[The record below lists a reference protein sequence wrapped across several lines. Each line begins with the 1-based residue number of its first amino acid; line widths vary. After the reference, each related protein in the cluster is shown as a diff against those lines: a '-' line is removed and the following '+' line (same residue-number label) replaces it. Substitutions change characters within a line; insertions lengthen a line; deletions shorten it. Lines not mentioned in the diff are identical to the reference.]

1 MHQPQRFVVH
11 QNDFDIQ
18 LIFTGGRH
26 LLNIHH
32 QAAVAGETQHFAI
45 RVRQRRANRRR
56 QAKTHRAQ
64 PTGGQPLAWAIER
77 ISLRGPHLMLTHIGG
92 DNRIVIDTGGN
103 GVDQAVMA

>member
-45 RVRQRRANRRR
+45 RVRQRSANRRR

-77 ISLRGPHLMLTHIGG
+77 ISLRGPHLMLTNVGG
-92 DNRIVIDTGGN
+92 DNCIVIDTGGN

>member
-11 QNDFDIQ
+11 QNDFNIQ

-32 QAAVAGETQHFAI
+32 QAAVAGEAQHFAV

-64 PTGGQPLAWAIER
+64 PAGGQPLAWAIER
-77 ISLRGPHLMLTHIGG
+77 IGLRRPHLMLTNISGN
-92 DNRIVIDTGGN
+92 NRVVIHAGGN
-103 GVDQAVMA
+103 GINQAVMA